1 MEGEDP
7 ELNLVF
13 YLFHEHH
20 WTPEMYY
27 GMDYGGRDLTWAL
40 ALHELDLK
48 KTWVKD
54 RRGGDDPCPRKS
66 AS

>member
-7 ELNLVF
+7 ELNLVV

-40 ALHELDLK
+40 ALHELDLEEDLGK
-48 KTWVKD
+48 GQA
-54 RRGGDDPCPRKS
+54 RR
-66 AS
+66 

>member
-40 ALHELDLK
+40 ALHELDLEEDLGK
-48 KTWVKD
+48 
-54 RRGGDDPCPRKS
+54 GQ
-66 AS
+66 ASI